1 MNMNRFVI
9 MVFSAAVFLS
19 LGTEAMAA
27 TEIMFWFDTE
37 NYTQEIAAEPIKDI
51 ANLLTEEGVRGH
63 FCFIG
68 YMAKKLVD
76 WRRMDVLDALK
87 PHIIGSQTLYHTWHP
102 NITESTDIEDFDEA
116 YIRAAREEYLSMG
129 MIQAATGCER
139 ILCSVLPGNGNTIA
153 ALYLYADMGIPFFGG
168 GCGVYDDGKHAEI
181 WYCNQRHRTYC
192 YWMHLESFL
201 PGRAPVDV
209 EAKLDRMAQYEGLTL
224 YMHPHMAVVT
234 CHPDGLNWDKRNM
247 TPFGEWVPCPHRDPA
262 DTQVYYERL
271 RAFVRRIKA
280 DPRFEITDCEKLL
293 AAQKPRREITRGDLP
308 AIRAALEKD
317 LGPVS
322 SPGSWCVADCF
333 CAVVTMLRGGD
344 AYLPEKAYG
353 FLYAPEGVSREVAV
367 RRTDIVA
374 AAREMDVTRFLPHKI
389 VIGDVEIGPA
399 DFLFAALEFLTT
411 EADVVTVRPREQ
423 LGDIAAKLPKMATFK
438 CAGTWRYT
446 PDFKD
451 NWISNRL
458 RWQFWTMRYE

>member
-293 AAQKPRREITRGDLP
+293 AAQKPRREITRGDLT